1 MLRIVKRAVKRLLS
15 LDAHQQYAL
24 IEEIRSGLLSQASMV
39 LHIGA
44 HKGTEVSLYGDLGL
58 SVVWIEGNPELFPEL
73 CENLRLF
80 PNQIAIC
87 SLLGGVDLDKVDF
100 HIANNDGQSSSI
112 FNFGSQMNH
121 KDLVMSRTIELPMR
135 RLDSVLQ
142 DEQVPKGSHWVID
155 VQGAELEV
163 IRGAGDL
170 IRNAYSLEVEVSTKD
185 EYSGGAKF
193 EEVNT
198 TLNSLGLFPLWK
210 PKANSHEDI
219 FFMRRF

>member
-1 MLRIVKRAVKRLLS
+1 
-15 LDAHQQYAL
+15 
-24 IEEIRSGLLSQASMV
+24 
-39 LHIGA
+39 
-44 HKGTEVSLYGDLGL
+44 
-58 SVVWIEGNPELFPEL
+58 
-73 CENLRLF
+73 
-80 PNQIAIC
+80 
-87 SLLGGVDLDKVDF
+87 
-100 HIANNDGQSSSI
+100 
-112 FNFGSQMNH
+112 MNH